1 MDKRD
6 ADEFEIKQIASDIY
20 EVLGKKPVR
29 AVVQTDLDNE
39 EAVVFLQHRLKRM
52 GVERALAEAGAVD
65 GDEIQIAGRSFEFEN
80 TEANTSKDIYGDLE

>member
-6 ADEFEIKQIASDIY
+6 ADEFQIERIAPGVF
-20 EVLGKKPVR
+20 EVSGKKPVR
-29 AVVQTDLDNE
+29 AVVQTDLENE

-52 GVERALAEAGAVD
+52 GVERALAEAGAID

-80 TEANTSKDIYGDLE
+80 TEANTSKDDYGDLI

>member
-1 MDKRD
+1 
-6 ADEFEIKQIASDIY
+6 
-20 EVLGKKPVR
+20 
-29 AVVQTDLDNE
+29 
-39 EAVVFLQHRLKRM
+39 M